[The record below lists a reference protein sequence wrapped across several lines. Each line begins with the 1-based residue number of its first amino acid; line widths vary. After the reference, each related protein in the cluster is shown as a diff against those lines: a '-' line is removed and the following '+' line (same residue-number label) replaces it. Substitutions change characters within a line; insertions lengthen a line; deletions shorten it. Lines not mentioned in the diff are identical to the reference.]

1 MLDCHNVVVALS
13 SLPASRNA
21 NVRVISSLDN
31 STNRFRPILSLSIRV
46 VRGLPLDE
54 EDALLHG

>member
-13 SLPASRNA
+13 SLPAPRNA

-31 STNRFRPILSLSIRV
+31 STYRFRPILSLSIRV